1 MASYP
6 TSIYTAAAKA
16 AGQTIQAAH
25 VNQLDDEVTAVETA
39 LITGPITLPTSTIA
53 NLSVPGNSTLVDV
66 QITNSTITN
75 LQVTNCTIV
84 NLVGAREPGCKVTNS
99 VAQDVPS
106 GGASW
111 TGLSWDTEIHD
122 STAMHSTASN
132 SSRVLLNSSG
142 MWTFG
147 AQSVWRVAVSSAGV
161 PFSRVMLN
169 DNNAI
174 ACVQAFAGSTRCVQN
189 MTGVY
194 LATSTSDYLTVQVY
208 LSGSSGAVGGVDST
222 GATDVGGSFLW
233 AQRISQ

>member
-99 VAQDVPS
+99 VAQDVPN

-142 MWTFG
+142 MWLVG
-147 AQSVWRVAVSSAGV
+147 AQADWRVAVSTGV
-161 PFSRVMLN
+161 AFARIMLN
-169 DNNAI
+169 DNNALS
-174 ACVQAFAGSTRCVQN
+174 AVQATPGSTRCVQN
-189 MTGVY
+189 QSAIY
-194 LATSTSDYLTVQVY
+194 LATSTSDYVSLQVY
-208 LSGSSGAVGGVDST
+208 LSGSSGAVNGVNST
-222 GATDVGGSFLW
+222 GATDAGGSFLW